1 MRASTFLFLTGLLG
15 ATATIGGCGVLP
27 SLEGPSA
34 EAPTVAVPLDPT
46 AAAAAIS
53 RYRAAHG
60 LGPVTLDPSLA
71 RAAAYQ
77 AEAVAHAGYLS
88 HEIGGTFPTRLAKA
102 GFGGRYAAENL
113 GAGATDFAEALTR
126 WQRSP
131 EHNKNLLMPQ
141 VQRVGVARVDAPTT
155 RYKRY
160 WALILSGT

>member
-1 MRASTFLFLTGLLG
+1 MRAPTLLLLTGLLG
-15 ATATIGGCGVLP
+15 VAATLCGCGTLP

-34 EAPTVAVPLDPT
+34 DAPTIAVPLDPA

-60 LGPVTLDPSLA
+60 LGPVSLDPSLA

-77 AEAVAHAGYLS
+77 AEANAHAGYLS
-88 HEIGGTFPTRLAKA
+88 HEIGGTFTTRLAKA

-113 GAGATDFAEALTR
+113 GAGALDFSEALAR

-141 VQRVGVARVDAPTT
+141 VQRVGIARVDAPTT

-160 WALILSGT
+160 WALILSST